1 MATLGELIKEE
12 MSELLTKYG
21 FSEPRTRSGNLW
33 QSAWAGNG
41 KVGLEVIF
49 DELEQDYLVFVRFDG
64 GKIPLKYS
72 DHFKGYM
79 SPEEWALDRRG
90 ILEISDILVVRAP
103 AERERL
109 RGRMGRK
116 VIERNLNLTEAEQ
129 REILREIGRLLDTYA
144 SDILAGDQ
152 SAFETVR
159 RQAERG

>member
-49 DELEQDYLVFVRFDG
+49 DELEQDFVVRVSPSTVEV
-64 GKIPLKYS
+64 PLRYS
-72 DHFKGYM
+72 ESFTGYT
-79 SPEEWALDRRG
+79 SLEEAEADYGRCLG
-90 ILEISDILVVRAP
+90 LGHILAARAP
-103 AERERL
+103 AEFERL

-116 VIERNLNLTEAEQ
+116 VVKTTLTEAEQ